1 MQDFHPLTAE
11 WFRGRFAAATATQLR
26 AWPAIRAGRD
36 VLVSA
41 PTGSGKTLAAFL
53 ICLDRL
59 VTAGLAGRLDDRVE
73 VVYVSPLKA
82 LSNDIGR
89 NLETP
94 LAELE
99 QLAFERGM
107 PAPGIRT
114 AVRTGDTPAWERERM
129 VRRPPHILVTTPESL
144 FILLTAERSRAA
156 LRNAE
161 TVIVDEIHA
170 LADDKRGSHLA
181 LTLARLDDLVRKAG
195 KPRPQRVGLSA
206 TVRPIEAVARFLQGT
221 IVADAS
227 ERLAAAPPP
236 DRLPRPEIASAAS
249 ERPAAVPAPPGWLP
263 RPEIAS
269 VDPREAPGGADGT
282 PDPAGG
288 VASVRA
294 PDPVSASVTVIDS
307 GHRRRLDVAVEVPRD
322 ELGAVAT
329 NEMWGE
335 IYDRIAELIL
345 AHRTTLV
352 FVNTRRLCERV
363 AHHLEERLGDEA
375 VLAHHGSLSRR
386 IRQDAERRL
395 KSGELRAVVATASL
409 ELGID
414 VGTVDL
420 VCQIGSPRSIAVAL
434 QRIGRSGHHVDA
446 GDGAH
451 VPRGRLFATTRDELV
466 ECAALV
472 HAIRRGRLDH
482 LEIPDWPLDV
492 LAQQLVAACA
502 SETWAVDDLFALV
515 RGAAPYAALPR
526 PAFEAV
532 VDMLSDGIAT
542 SRGRAGAYLHRDRVN
557 GTVRGRRGARI
568 AAITGGGAIPDNA
581 NYLVVAEPDQ
591 TTVGTV
597 DEDFAVESLS
607 GDIFLLGTTSWRIRR
622 VESGR
627 LRVEDA
633 HGAAPS
639 LPFWRGEAPGRTPE
653 LSEEVSRLRER
664 IAEMAGAHRPG
675 TGVGNGGLAGPPG
688 GSGPFPAEAGTGGGG
703 DGAGPSRGLGRES
716 AEMGIGHGGGGLAAS
731 PGGSGPASAETETV
745 PGGGGLAAP
754 PGGSGPESATDG
766 GDEGLNRAAA
776 WLTEA
781 CGLDRAGAEQAAAYV
796 RAGAAALGAVP
807 ADVTVVAERFFDEGG
822 GMQLVVHAPFGA
834 RINRAWGLALRKR
847 FCRSFNFELQAA
859 ATDNGI
865 VISLAEQHSFP
876 LEVIFR
882 FLTVDTVEEVLTQA
896 MLPSPMFGTRWRWNA
911 SRALAVL
918 RFAGGRKVPP
928 PIQRMRSDDLL
939 ASVFPDQVA
948 CQENLTGDIRI
959 PDHPLVNETVRDCLH
974 EAMDLDGL
982 RALLAGIESGAVR
995 TRAVDT
1001 AEPSPFSHEIL
1012 NANPYAFLDDAPL
1025 EERRARAVQLR
1036 RTLGGDADGMGALD
1050 PAAIATVADES
1061 WPVVRDPDELHDALL
1076 TLVAL
1081 PPAARWSAWLDA
1093 LAASRRAGVLRVGG
1107 TRLWVPTE
1115 RLGLVRRLYP
1125 GEAVDPRLPDVG
1137 PAGPTDR
1144 ETAAAELLRGW
1155 LESTGPVTASGMAER
1170 LALPPP
1176 LVEAGLTR
1184 LEGEGQILRGRFTA
1198 ATAGDGNGTE
1208 VEWCNRRVLARIH
1221 RLTIGSLR
1229 REIEPVSTADFVRF
1243 LLRWQHLAPGTQL
1256 HGADGLLQI
1265 LKQLQGWEI
1274 SGAALEREVV
1284 ARRVASYDPEL
1295 LDRLCLS
1302 GEVMWGRLSPHPA
1315 FESPASIRSAAAD
1328 ARVRPSGAP
1337 ARPSGGQSGPAAAQS
1352 GLGASQFVSVGG
1364 RFKPSGGRSGPSTPP
1379 RTPLPAPAA
1388 GTPPS
1393 GVRSGS
1399 SDAPVGSAGGRSATP
1414 RARRGTAGARPA
1426 RVRPTRVAPI
1436 TLFLRADADWLLAA
1450 AGRGAGADDV
1460 ALSHPA
1466 REVRG
1471 ALKSRG
1477 ASFLPELV
1485 RATGRLPSEVEDGLW
1500 ELVAAGLVSADGYD
1514 NLRALV
1520 DPKRRRGE
1528 GRGRAARPR
1537 HAAGRW
1543 ALLDTGEP
1551 AAPDPGTA
1559 APDARPRAPD
1569 ARRGGPAA
1577 KSPSSDADEE
1587 ARRRHD
1593 EQVARFA
1600 GQLLNR
1606 WGVVCRDLAAR
1617 ETLAPPWRELL
1628 RALRR
1633 MEARGEIR
1641 GGRFVAGVVGEQFA
1655 RPDAVEL
1662 LRIVRREAAPPD
1674 PVRVS
1679 AADPLNL
1686 TGVLLPGPRVSA
1698 LSGGTV
1704 ELLPGAGAEPR
1715 ESSVPGA
1722 DAARTA

>member
-11 WFRGRFAAATATQLR
+11 WFRGRFAAATAPQLE

-59 VTAGLAGRLDDRVE
+59 VSAGLAGQLDDRVE

-89 NLETP
+89 NLEAP

-114 AVRTGDTPAWERERM
+114 AVRTGDTPAWEREQM

-156 LRNAE
+156 LRHAGA
-161 TVIVDEIHA
+161 VIVDEIHA

-195 KPRPQRVGLSA
+195 NPRPQRVGLSA
-206 TVRPIEAVARFLQGT
+206 TVRPIDAVARFLQGT
-221 IVADAS
+221 VPAGVS
-227 ERLAAAPPP
+227 EGAAAAPVLPGRPSGQGTASP
-236 DRLPRPEIASAAS
+236 DAP
-249 ERPAAVPAPPGWLP
+249 ERPIATPVSQGEPSRPGTVFADAL
-263 RPEIAS
+263 
-269 VDPREAPGGADGT
+269 DGPGGAEGPAGSAGAAPRNLG
-282 PDPAGG
+282 PDPA
-288 VASVRA
+288 A
-294 PDPVSASVTVIDS
+294 ASVTIVDS
-307 GHRRRLDVAVEVPRD
+307 GHRRRLDLAVEVPRD
-322 ELGAVAT
+322 ELGVVAT

-363 AHHLEERLGDEA
+363 AHHLEERLGEEA

-386 IRQDAERRL
+386 IRQGAERRL

-434 QRIGRSGHHVDA
+434 QRIGRSGHHVDTP
-446 GDGAH
+446 DGSH

-472 HAIRRGRLDH
+472 HAIRQGRLDH
-482 LEIPDWPLDV
+482 LEIPAWPLDV

-502 SETWAVDDLFALV
+502 SETWLVEELFTLV
-515 RGAAPYAALPR
+515 RSAAPYAALPR

-532 VDMLSDGIAT
+532 VDMLSEGIAT

-557 GTVRGRRGARI
+557 GTVRGRRGARL

-597 DEDFAVESLS
+597 DEDFAVESLA

-664 IAEMAGAHRPG
+664 VADLTARGAETK
-675 TGVGNGGLAGPPG
+675 TGRTAADASRLEPV
-688 GSGPFPAEAGTGGGG
+688 SAETETGG
-703 DGAGPSRGLGRES
+703 DDNPPE
-716 AEMGIGHGGGGLAAS
+716 
-731 PGGSGPASAETETV
+731 PASAETEA
-745 PGGGGLAAP
+745 GGHVGGRRPASAEDAA
-754 PGGSGPESATDG
+754 GGHADRRRPASAEDG
-766 GDEGLNRAAA
+766 AGGHADRREPASAETGTGVAEDEGLARAAA

-781 CGLDRAGAEQAAAYV
+781 CGLDRSGAEQAAAYV

-807 ADVTVVAERFFDEGG
+807 ADRTVVAERFFDEGG

-859 ATDNGI
+859 ATDNG
-865 VISLAEQHSFP
+865 VLISLAEQHSFP

-882 FLTVDTVEEVLTQA
+882 FLNVDTVEEVLTQA
-896 MLPSPMFGTRWRWNA
+896 MLPSPMFGARWRWNA

-939 ASVFPDQVA
+939 ASVFPDQAA

-982 RALLAGIESGAVR
+982 RAVLAGIESGAIR
-995 TRAVDT
+995 TVAVDT
-1001 AEPSPFSHEIL
+1001 AEPSPLCHEIL

-1036 RTLGGDADGMGALD
+1036 RSLGSDPGGMGALD
-1050 PAAIATVADES
+1050 PAAITTVADES

-1081 PPAARWSAWLDA
+1081 PPVPEWAIWLDA
-1093 LAASRRAGVLRVGG
+1093 LVASRRAGVLRVGE

-1115 RLGLVRRLYP
+1115 RLGLVRCLYP
-1125 GEAVDPRLPDVG
+1125 GEAVEPRLPDVG
-1137 PAGPTDR
+1137 PAGPADR
-1144 ETAAAELLRGW
+1144 EAAAAELLRGW

-1170 LALPPP
+1170 LALPPA

-1184 LEGEGQILRGRFTA
+1184 LEGEGQILRGRFTPGA
-1198 ATAGDGNGTE
+1198 ARDGDGKE

-1243 LLRWQHLAPGTQL
+1243 LLRWQHLAPGTQM

-1315 FESPASIRSAAAD
+1315 FESPASIRSAAAAG
-1328 ARVRPSGAP
+1328 ARGRPPGATP
-1337 ARPSGGQSGPAAAQS
+1337 R
-1352 GLGASQFVSVGG
+1352 
-1364 RFKPSGGRSGPSTPP
+1364 PSGGRSGRAPARSRPGASQFEPAEGPSGAWSGQLHPP
-1379 RTPLPAPAA
+1379 GTPLPASAAA
-1388 GTPPS
+1388 GPAGAPS
-1393 GVRSGS
+1393 GPAG
-1399 SDAPVGSAGGRSATP
+1399 APVGSAGDRSATP
-1414 RARRGTAGARPA
+1414 RAQRGAAGARPS

-1450 AGRGAGADDV
+1450 AGRGGAGADDA

-1466 REVRG
+1466 REVRD
-1471 ALKSRG
+1471 ALAGRG

-1551 AAPDPGTA
+1551 AG
-1559 APDARPRAPD
+1559 PDAGPNAPHPVPAGPD
-1569 ARRGGPAA
+1569 GGAGAPAA
-1577 KSPSSDADEE
+1577 AATSADADDE
-1587 ARRRHD
+1587 ARRRYD
-1593 EQVARFA
+1593 DQVARFA
-1600 GQLLNR
+1600 RQLLDR

-1617 ETLAPPWRELL
+1617 ETLAPPWRDLL

-1641 GGRFVAGVVGEQFA
+1641 GGRFVADVVGEQFA

-1662 LRIVRREAAPPD
+1662 LRVVRREDAPPD

-1686 TGVLLPGPRVSA
+1686 TGVILPGPRVSA

-1704 ELLPGAGAEPR
+1704 ELLPGAVTEPG
-1715 ESSVPGA
+1715 ESSDTRGA
-1722 DAARTA
+1722 GAARTA

>member
-1 MQDFHPLTAE
+1 MQQAPEAPSPAMQDFHPLTAE
-11 WFRGRFAAATATQLR
+11 WFRGRFAAATTPQLE

-89 NLETP
+89 NLENP

-156 LRNAE
+156 LRHAE

-181 LTLARLDDLVRKAG
+181 LTLARLDDLVRRAG
-195 KPRPQRVGLSA
+195 KRRPQRVGLSA
-206 TVRPIEAVARFLQGT
+206 TVRPIDAVARFLQGT
-221 IVADAS
+221 VS
-227 ERLAAAPPP
+227 
-236 DRLPRPEIASAAS
+236 
-249 ERPAAVPAPPGWLP
+249 
-263 RPEIAS
+263 
-269 VDPREAPGGADGT
+269 T
-282 PDPAGG
+282 DPAG
-288 VASVRA
+288 
-294 PDPVSASVTVIDS
+294 ASVTVIDS
-307 GHRRRLDVAVEVPRD
+307 GHRRRLDLAVEVPRD
-322 ELGAVAT
+322 ELGVVAT

-363 AHHLEERLGDEA
+363 AHHLEERLGEEA

-434 QRIGRSGHHVDA
+434 QRVGRSGHHVDTP
-446 GDGAH
+446 DGSH

-472 HAIRRGRLDH
+472 HAIRQGRLDR
-482 LEIPDWPLDV
+482 LEIPEWPLDV
-492 LAQQLVAACA
+492 LAQQIVAACA
-502 SETWAVDDLFALV
+502 SETRPVDDLFALV
-515 RGAAPYAALPR
+515 REAAPYAALPR

-542 SRGRAGAYLHRDRVN
+542 SRGRSGAYLHRDRVN
-557 GTVRGRRGARI
+557 GTVRGRRGARL

-597 DEDFAVESLS
+597 DEDFAVESLA

-664 IAEMAGAHRPG
+664 IAEM
-675 TGVGNGGLAGPPG
+675 
-688 GSGPFPAEAGTGGGG
+688 TGGGPETRTGG
-703 DGAGPSRGLGRES
+703 DASR
-716 AEMGIGHGGGGLAAS
+716 
-731 PGGSGPASAETETV
+731 PGPASAETGA
-745 PGGGGLAAP
+745 GGAEDAGL
-754 PGGSGPESATDG
+754 D
-766 GDEGLNRAAA
+766 RVAA

-807 ADVTVVAERFFDEGG
+807 AERTVVAERFFDEGG

-859 ATDNGI
+859 ATDNG
-865 VISLAEQHSFP
+865 VLISLAEQHSFP

-882 FLTVDTVEEVLTQA
+882 FLNVDTVEEVLTQA
-896 MLPSPMFGTRWRWNA
+896 MLPSPMFGARWRWNA

-939 ASVFPDQVA
+939 ASVFPDQAA

-982 RALLAGIESGAVR
+982 REVLAGIESGAIR
-995 TRAVDT
+995 TVAVDT
-1001 AEPSPFSHEIL
+1001 AEPSPLCHEIL

-1036 RTLGGDADGMGALD
+1036 RSLGSDPGGMGALD

-1081 PPAARWSAWLDA
+1081 PPVAAWAVWLDA
-1093 LAASRRAGVLRVGG
+1093 LAASRRAGVLRVGE
-1107 TRLWVPTE
+1107 TPLWVPTE
-1115 RLGLVRRLYP
+1115 RLGLVRCLYP
-1125 GEAVDPRLPDVG
+1125 GEAVDPALPDVG
-1137 PAGPTDR
+1137 PAAPADR

-1155 LESTGPVTASGMAER
+1155 LESTGPVTASGLADR
-1170 LALPPP
+1170 LALPPS

-1184 LEGEGQILRGRFTA
+1184 LEGEGQILRGRFTPGA
-1198 ATAGDGNGTE
+1198 AGEGDGKE

-1315 FESPASIRSAAAD
+1315 FESPASIRPAAAD
-1328 ARVRPSGAP
+1328 AG
-1337 ARPSGGQSGPAAAQS
+1337 
-1352 GLGASQFVSVGG
+1352 
-1364 RFKPSGGRSGPSTPP
+1364 
-1379 RTPLPAPAA
+1379 
-1388 GTPPS
+1388 
-1393 GVRSGS
+1393 
-1399 SDAPVGSAGGRSATP
+1399 APVGAAGARSATP
-1414 RARRGTAGARPA
+1414 RAQRGTARARPA
-1426 RVRPTRVAPI
+1426 RVRPTRVAPV
-1436 TLFLRADADWLLAA
+1436 TLFLRADAGWLLAA
-1450 AGRGAGADDV
+1450 AGRGGGGADDA

-1466 REVRG
+1466 REVRD
-1471 ALKSRG
+1471 ALAGRG

-1551 AAPDPGTA
+1551 AAPDAGATA
-1559 APDARPRAPD
+1559 RDGGGRAPAAAAASPDAD
-1569 ARRGGPAA
+1569 
-1577 KSPSSDADEE
+1577 DE

-1600 GQLLNR
+1600 RQILDR

-1617 ETLAPPWRELL
+1617 ETLAPPWRDLL

-1662 LRIVRREAAPPD
+1662 LRVVRREEAPSD

-1698 LSGGTV
+1698 LSGGSV
-1704 ELLPGAGAEPR
+1704 ELLPAAGAEPG
-1715 ESSVPGA
+1715 ESPAAGGA
-1722 DAARTA
+1722 GAARTA

>member
-1 MQDFHPLTAE
+1 MQDFHPLTEE
-11 WFRGRFAAATATQLR
+11 WFRGRFAAATGPQLE

-156 LRNAE
+156 LRHAE

-206 TVRPIEAVARFLQGT
+206 TVRPIGAVARFLQGT
-221 IVADAS
+221 VPAGV
-227 ERLAAAPPP
+227 
-236 DRLPRPEIASAAS
+236 S
-249 ERPAAVPAPPGWLP
+249 ERPAAAAP
-263 RPEIAS
+263 
-269 VDPREAPGGADGT
+269 
-282 PDPAGG
+282 
-288 VASVRA
+288 
-294 PDPVSASVTVIDS
+294 ASVTVIDS
-307 GHRRRLDVAVEVPRD
+307 GHRRRLDLAVEVPRD
-322 ELGAVAT
+322 ELGVVAT

-335 IYDRIAELIL
+335 IYDRVAELIL

-386 IRQDAERRL
+386 IRQGAERRL

-434 QRIGRSGHHVDA
+434 QRIGRSGHHVDTP
-446 GDGAH
+446 DGSH

-472 HAIRRGRLDH
+472 HAIRQGRLDE

-502 SETWAVDDLFALV
+502 SETWAVEDLFALV
-515 RGAAPYAALPR
+515 RSAAPYAALPR

-532 VDMLSDGIAT
+532 VGMLSDGIAT
-542 SRGRAGAYLHRDRVN
+542 SRGRSGAYLHRDRVN
-557 GTVRGRRGARI
+557 GTVRGRRGARL

-597 DEDFAVESLS
+597 DEDFAVESLA

-664 IAEMAGAHRPG
+664 IAEMTAG
-675 TGVGNGGLAGPPG
+675 GP
-688 GSGPFPAEAGTGGGG
+688 ETGTGGHASHPEPASAAETGTGGHAGSAAPASVETGAGGHAGRQGPASAG
-703 DGAGPSRGLGRES
+703 DGAGGAEDESLGR
-716 AEMGIGHGGGGLAAS
+716 A
-731 PGGSGPASAETETV
+731 V
-745 PGGGGLAAP
+745 
-754 PGGSGPESATDG
+754 
-766 GDEGLNRAAA
+766 A

-781 CGLDRAGAEQAAAYV
+781 CGLDRSGAEQAAAYV
-796 RAGAAALGAVP
+796 RAGAAALGAMP
-807 ADVTVVAERFFDEGG
+807 ADRTVVAERFFDEGG

-859 ATDNGI
+859 ATDNG
-865 VISLAEQHSFP
+865 VLISLAEQHSFP

-882 FLTVDTVEEVLTQA
+882 FLNVDTVEEVLTQA
-896 MLPSPMFGTRWRWNA
+896 MLPSPMFGARWRWNA

-939 ASVFPDQVA
+939 ASVFPDQAA
-948 CQENLTGDIRI
+948 CQENLTGDVRI

-982 RALLAGIESGAVR
+982 REVLAGIESGAIR
-995 TRAVDT
+995 TVAVDT
-1001 AEPSPFSHEIL
+1001 AEPSPLCHEIL

-1036 RTLGGDADGMGALD
+1036 RTLGSDPGGMGALD

-1081 PPAARWSAWLDA
+1081 PPVAAWAVWLDA
-1093 LAASRRAGVLRVGG
+1093 LAASRRAGVLRVGEA
-1107 TRLWVPTE
+1107 RLWVPTE
-1115 RLGLVRRLYP
+1115 RLGLVRSLYP
-1125 GEAVDPRLPDVG
+1125 GEAVEPSLPDIGQSGV
-1137 PAGPTDR
+1137 ADR

-1155 LESTGPVTASGMAER
+1155 LESTGPVTASGMADR
-1170 LALPPP
+1170 LALPPS

-1184 LEGEGQILRGRFTA
+1184 LEGEGQILRGRFTPSA
-1198 ATAGDGNGTE
+1198 AGDGDGKE

-1243 LLRWQHLAPGTQL
+1243 LLRWQHLAPGTRL

-1315 FESPASIRSAAAD
+1315 FESPASIRS
-1328 ARVRPSGAP
+1328 
-1337 ARPSGGQSGPAAAQS
+1337 GPA
-1352 GLGASQFVSVGG
+1352 G
-1364 RFKPSGGRSGPSTPP
+1364 
-1379 RTPLPAPAA
+1379 
-1388 GTPPS
+1388 
-1393 GVRSGS
+1393 
-1399 SDAPVGSAGGRSATP
+1399 APVGAAGDRSAAP
-1414 RARRGTAGARPA
+1414 HVQRRTAGARPT

-1450 AGRGAGADDV
+1450 AGRGGAGADDA

-1471 ALKSRG
+1471 ALASRG
-1477 ASFLPELV
+1477 ASFLPDLV

-1551 AAPDPGTA
+1551 AAA
-1559 APDARPRAPD
+1559 DA
-1569 ARRGGPAA
+1569 GPAA
-1577 KSPSSDADEE
+1577 PAGGAGAPPAGAALPDADDE
-1587 ARRRHD
+1587 ARRRYD

-1600 GQLLNR
+1600 RQLLDR

-1617 ETLAPPWRELL
+1617 ETLAPPWRDLL

-1662 LRIVRREAAPPD
+1662 LRVVRREDAPPD

-1704 ELLPGAGAEPR
+1704 ELLPGAGAEPDKA
-1715 ESSVPGA
+1715 SAATVDGS
-1722 DAARTA
+1722 ARTA